1 MKTTETKAPT
11 KAAKPAA
18 KTAAKKPAAKS
29 TAKTAAKAVKT
40 VKPEN
45 TNMKPF
51 MDNDFLLTTET
62 AKKLYHEHAEKMPI
76 IDYHCHLQPKE
87 IYEDKKFRN
96 LAEVW
101 LGAGDRYGDHYKWR
115 ALRARGYMEDS
126 ISGPDD
132 DYKKYLQFVESM
144 PYFVGNPLYH
154 WSHLEMRRYFGIDEV
169 INSVNAEKIWNKANE
184 VLETLTAREM
194 MYKFNVKTVC
204 TTDDPVDSL
213 EWHKKM
219 NEDVTLKVKVRPA
232 FRPDKAI
239 NVELSWFASWVKQ
252 LSGVVKKPIKCLQNL
267 CDALADRIKFFD
279 SMGSKLSDH
288 ALDVV
293 HYAPATYKEAN
304 AVFLKGMKGKPV
316 TEEEQDKYKGYIL
329 VFLGKQYA
337 KYGWVQQYH
346 IGALRNNSK
355 SMLKKIGPDTG
366 FDAIEDSVY
375 MEKLSALLGELDNGG
390 SLPKTILYCLNPRD
404 NYALSVLAG
413 CFQKEG
419 VKGRVQV
426 GTAWWFLDQQDGMRQ
441 NLETLMQVG
450 LVAQSVGMLTDSR
463 SFLAYPRHEY
473 YRRILCQMLGNLV
486 ESGQYP
492 ESELETL
499 GKIVEDVCYNN
510 AAEYF
515 GFTE

>member
-1 MKTTETKAPT
+1 MKE
-11 KAAKPAA
+11 
-18 KTAAKKPAAKS
+18 
-29 TAKTAAKAVKT
+29 
-40 VKPEN
+40 
-45 TNMKPF
+45 F
-51 MDNDFLLTTET
+51 MDDDFLLTTET
-62 AKKLYHEHAEKMPI
+62 AKKLYHEHAKKMPI

-96 LAEVW
+96 LAEAW

-115 ALRARGYMEDS
+115 SLRARGYEEDS

-132 DYKKYLQFVESM
+132 DYKKYMQFVESM

-154 WSHLEMRRYFGIDEV
+154 WSHLEMRRYFDIYDI
-169 INSVNAEKIWNKANE
+169 INKENADKIWNEANKK
-184 VLETLTAREM
+184 LETLTAREM
-194 MYKFNVKTVC
+194 MYKFKVDTVC

-219 NEDVTLKVKVRPA
+219 NADSTLKVHVRPA

-239 NVELSWFASWVKQ
+239 NVELSWFESWVNQ
-252 LSGVVKKPIKCLQNL
+252 LASVVGYKIESLNDL
-267 CDALADRIKFFD
+267 CKALSERIDFFHE
-279 SMGSKLSDH
+279 MGSRLSDH

-293 HYAPATYKEAN
+293 HYTPATYEEAN
-304 AVFLKGMKGKPV
+304 KVFLKGMNHEPISSL
-316 TEEEQDKYKGYIL
+316 EEDIYKGYVL
-329 VFLGKQYA
+329 VFLGKEYN
-337 KYGWVQQYH
+337 KRGWVQQYH

-366 FDAIEDSVY
+366 FDAIEDQNY
-375 MEKLSALLGELDNGG
+375 MEKLSQLLGALDETDE
-390 SLPKTILYCLNPRD
+390 LPKTILYCLNPRD
-404 NYALSVLAG
+404 NYALTVLSG

-419 VKGRVQV
+419 IKGRVQV

-492 ESELETL
+492 ASELETL
-499 GKIVEDVCYNN
+499 GQIVEDVCYNN
-510 AAEYF
+510 AKEFF
-515 GFTE
+515 GF

>member
-1 MKTTETKAPT
+1 MEK
-11 KAAKPAA
+11 
-18 KTAAKKPAAKS
+18 
-29 TAKTAAKAVKT
+29 
-40 VKPEN
+40 
-45 TNMKPF
+45 F
-51 MDNDFLLTTET
+51 MDKDFLLTTKT

-115 ALRARGYMEDS
+115 SLRARGYEEDS

-132 DYKKYLQFVESM
+132 DYKKYYQFVESM

-154 WSHLEMRRYFGIDEV
+154 WSHLEMQRYFGINDI
-169 INSVNAEKIWNKANE
+169 INTKNAKKIWDEANAK
-184 VLETLTAREM
+184 LETLTAREM

-219 NEDVTLKVKVRPA
+219 MEDETLKVTVRPA

-239 NVELSWFASWVKQ
+239 NVELSWFESWVNQ
-252 LSGVVKKPIKCLQNL
+252 LGKVCGKEIKSLNDLTDCL
-267 CDALADRIKFFD
+267 AERIEFFH
-279 SMGSKLSDH
+279 SMGSRVSDH

-293 HYAPATYKEAN
+293 HYTEATYEEAN
-304 AVFLKGMKGKPV
+304 AVFLKGMKHEKISDL
-316 TEEEQDKYKGYIL
+316 EQDQYKGYIL
-329 VFLGKQYA
+329 VFLGKQYK

-355 SMLKKIGPDTG
+355 TMLEKIGPDTG
-366 FDAIEDSVY
+366 FDAIEDQNY
-375 MEKLSALLGELDNGG
+375 MEKLSALLGALDMADA
-390 SLPKTILYCLNPRD
+390 LPKTILYCLNPRD
-404 NYALSVLAG
+404 NYALTVLAG
-413 CFQKEG
+413 CFQEEG

-450 LVAQSVGMLTDSR
+450 LVSQSVGMLTDSR

-492 ESELETL
+492 EEELDTL
-499 GKIVEDVCYNN
+499 GQIVEDVCYNN
-510 AAEYF
+510 AKDYF
-515 GFTE
+515 GF

>member
-1 MKTTETKAPT
+1 MKE
-11 KAAKPAA
+11 
-18 KTAAKKPAAKS
+18 
-29 TAKTAAKAVKT
+29 
-40 VKPEN
+40 
-45 TNMKPF
+45 F
-51 MDNDFLLTTET
+51 MDKDFLLDTET
-62 AKKLYHEHAEKMPI
+62 AKKLYHEHAENMPI

-96 LAEVW
+96 LAEAW

-115 ALRARGYMEDS
+115 ALRARGYEEDG

-154 WSHLEMRRYFGIDEV
+154 WSHLEMRRYFGIDE
-169 INSVNAEKIWNKANE
+169 IINAENAKVIWDKANKA
-184 VLETLTAREM
+184 LETLTAREM

-213 EWHKKM
+213 EWHRKM
-219 NEDVTLKVKVRPA
+219 NEDPTLKVKVRPA

-239 NVELSWFASWVKQ
+239 NVEQSCFKDWVKQ
-252 LSGVVKKPIKCLQNL
+252 LSGVVGRPIRTLQSFL
-267 CDALADRIKFFD
+267 DALAERIKYFNE
-279 SMGSKLSDH
+279 MGSKLSDH
-288 ALDVV
+288 ALDIVR
-293 HYAPATYKEAN
+293 YAPATYGEAN
-304 AVFLKGMKGKPV
+304 KIFIKGLNGEQI
-316 TEEEQDKYKGYIL
+316 TEGEQDKYKGYVL
-329 VFLGKQYA
+329 VFLAREYA

-346 IGALRNNSK
+346 IGAMRNNSK
-355 SMLKKIGPDTG
+355 NMLAKIGPDTG
-366 FDAIEDSVY
+366 FDAIGDSVY
-375 MEKLSALLGELDNGG
+375 MEKLSALLGEIDENGE
-390 SLPKTILYCLNPRD
+390 LPKTILYCLNPRD
-404 NYALSVLAG
+404 NYALTVLAG

-426 GTAWWFLDQQDGMRQ
+426 GTAWWFLDQQDGMRR

-473 YRRILCQMLGNLV
+473 YRRILCQMLGRLV

-492 ESELETL
+492 AEELPRL
-499 GKIVEDVCYNN
+499 GKIVEDICYNN

-515 GFTE
+515 GF

>member
-1 MKTTETKAPT
+1 MK
-11 KAAKPAA
+11 
-18 KTAAKKPAAKS
+18 
-29 TAKTAAKAVKT
+29 
-40 VKPEN
+40 N
-45 TNMKPF
+45 F
-51 MDNDFLLTTET
+51 MDKDFLLTTET

-87 IYEDKKFRN
+87 IFEDKKFRN
-96 LAEVW
+96 LAEAW

-115 ALRARGYMEDS
+115 ALRARGYEEDS
-126 ISGPDD
+126 ISGPED

-154 WSHLEMRRYFGIDEV
+154 WSHLEMQRYFGIDKI
-169 INSVNAEKIWNKANE
+169 INAKNAEAIWNEANAK
-184 VLETLTAREM
+184 LETLTAREM

-219 NEDVTLKVKVRPA
+219 AEDKSLNVTVRPA

-239 NVELSWFASWVKQ
+239 NVELSWFADWVNTLAK
-252 LSGVVKKPIKCLQNL
+252 VVGYEIKSLNDL
-267 CDALADRIKFFD
+267 TKALAERIEFFHE
-279 SMGSKLSDH
+279 MGSRVSDH

-293 HYAPATYKEAN
+293 HYAPATYEQAN
-304 AVFLKGMKGKPV
+304 AVFLKGMNHE
-316 TEEEQDKYKGYIL
+316 TISSEEQDMYKGYVL
-329 VFLGKQYA
+329 LFLGKEYK

-346 IGALRNNSK
+346 VGALRNNSK
-355 SMLKKIGPDTG
+355 TMLQKIGPDTG
-366 FDAIEDSVY
+366 FDAIEDEVY
-375 MEKLSALLGELDNGG
+375 MEKLSALLGALDQAD
-390 SLPKTILYCLNPRD
+390 SLPKTILYNLNPRD
-404 NYALSVLAG
+404 NYALMVLAG

-419 VKGRVQV
+419 YKGYVQV

-441 NLETLMQVG
+441 NLEALMQVS
-450 LVAQSVGMLTDSR
+450 LVSQTVGMLTDSR

-492 ESELETL
+492 AEELDTL
-499 GKIVEDVCYNN
+499 GKIVEDICYNN
-510 AAEYF
+510 AKEFF
-515 GFTE
+515 GF

>member
-1 MKTTETKAPT
+1 MKE
-11 KAAKPAA
+11 
-18 KTAAKKPAAKS
+18 
-29 TAKTAAKAVKT
+29 
-40 VKPEN
+40 
-45 TNMKPF
+45 F
-51 MDNDFLLTTET
+51 MDKDFLLTTET
-62 AKKLYHEHAEKMPI
+62 AKKLYHEHAENMPI

-115 ALRARGYMEDS
+115 SLRARGYEEDS

-154 WSHLEMRRYFGIDEV
+154 WSHLEMRRYFDIYDV
-169 INSVNAEKIWNKANE
+169 INEKNAKDIWEKANKK
-184 VLETLTAREM
+184 LETLTAREM
-194 MYKFNVKTVC
+194 MYKFKVDTVC
-204 TTDDPVDSL
+204 TTDDPVDTL
-213 EWHKKM
+213 EWHKLM
-219 NEDVTLKVKVRPA
+219 NEDKTLRVNVRPA

-239 NVELSWFASWVKQ
+239 NVELSWFADWVNQ
-252 LSGVVKKPIKCLQNL
+252 LAKVVGYEIKELKDL
-267 CDALADRIKFFD
+267 EKALAERIEFFHE
-279 SMGSKLSDH
+279 MGSRLSDH

-293 HYAPATYKEAN
+293 HYAPASYEQAN
-304 AVFLKGMKGKPV
+304 EVFKKGLNHQ
-316 TEEEQDKYKGYIL
+316 EISDLEQDWYKGYLLI
-329 VFLGKQYA
+329 FLGKQYH

-366 FDAIEDSVY
+366 FDAIEDQNY
-375 MEKLSALLGELDNGG
+375 MAKLSGLLGALDETDE
-390 SLPKTILYCLNPRD
+390 LPKTILYCLNPRD
-404 NYALSVLAG
+404 NYALTVLSG

-419 VKGRVQV
+419 IKGRVQV

-473 YRRILCQMLGNLV
+473 YRRLLCQMLGNLV

-492 ESELETL
+492 AEELDTL

-510 AAEYF
+510 AKEFF
-515 GFTE
+515 GF

>member
-1 MKTTETKAPT
+1 MQK
-11 KAAKPAA
+11 
-18 KTAAKKPAAKS
+18 
-29 TAKTAAKAVKT
+29 
-40 VKPEN
+40 
-45 TNMKPF
+45 F
-51 MDNDFLLTTET
+51 MDKDFLLTTET

-87 IYEDKKFRN
+87 IYEDQPFRN
-96 LAEVW
+96 LAHVW

-115 ALRARGYMEDS
+115 SLRARGYEEDS

-132 DYKKYLQFVESM
+132 DYKKYYQFVESM

-154 WSHLEMRRYFGIDEV
+154 WSHLEMQRYFDIYDI
-169 INSVNAEKIWNKANE
+169 INTKNAKKIWDKANE
-184 VLETLTAREM
+184 KLKTLTPREM
-194 MYKFNVKTVC
+194 MYKFKVDTVC
-204 TTDDPVDSL
+204 TTDDPIDSL

-219 NEDVTLKVKVRPA
+219 NEDKTLKVHVRPA

-239 NVELSWFASWVKQ
+239 NVELDWFGKWVSDLAK
-252 LSGVVKKPIKCLQNL
+252 VVGYEIDSIDKL
-267 CDALADRIKFFD
+267 CKALAERIDFFH
-279 SMGSKLSDH
+279 SMGSRLSDH

-293 HYAPATYKEAN
+293 CYAPATKEEVN
-304 AVFLKGMKGKPV
+304 AIFLKGLKNEPISI
-316 TEEEQDKYKGYIL
+316 EEQDKYKGYVL
-329 VFLGKQYA
+329 VFLGKEYN
-337 KYGWVQQYH
+337 KHGWVQQYH

-366 FDAIEDSVY
+366 FDAIEDAVY
-375 MEKLSALLGELDNGG
+375 MEKLSALLGALDETGE
-390 SLPKTILYCLNPRD
+390 LPKTILYCLNPRD
-404 NYALSVLAG
+404 NYALTVLAG

-426 GTAWWFLDQQDGMRQ
+426 GTAWWFLDQQDGMKQ

-450 LVAQSVGMLTDSR
+450 LVSQSVGMLTDSR

-492 ESELETL
+492 AEELDTL

-510 AAEYF
+510 AKEYF
-515 GFTE
+515 GF

>member
-1 MKTTETKAPT
+1 MKD
-11 KAAKPAA
+11 
-18 KTAAKKPAAKS
+18 
-29 TAKTAAKAVKT
+29 
-40 VKPEN
+40 
-45 TNMKPF
+45 F
-51 MDNDFLLTTET
+51 MDDYFLLTTET
-62 AKKLYHEHAEKMPI
+62 AKKLYHEHAENMPI

-115 ALRARGYMEDS
+115 SLRARGYEEDS

-132 DYKKYLQFVESM
+132 DYKKYMQFVESM

-154 WSHLEMRRYFGIDEV
+154 WSHLEMRRYFGIYDI
-169 INSVNAEKIWNKANE
+169 INKDNAKKIWDEANKK
-184 VLETLTAREM
+184 LETLTARQM
-194 MYKFNVKTVC
+194 MYKFKVDTVC

-219 NEDVTLKVKVRPA
+219 NNDSTLKVHVRPA

-239 NVELSWFASWVKQ
+239 NVELSWFESWVNQ
-252 LSGVVKKPIKCLQNL
+252 LASVVGYKIESLNDL
-267 CDALADRIKFFD
+267 CKALAERINFFHE
-279 SMGSKLSDH
+279 MGSRLSDH

-293 HYAPATYKEAN
+293 HYTPATYEEAN
-304 AVFLKGMKGKPV
+304 KVFLKGMHHEAISSL
-316 TEEEQDKYKGYIL
+316 EEDQYKGYIL
-329 VFLGKQYA
+329 VFLGKEYH
-337 KYGWVQQYH
+337 KHGWVQQYH

-366 FDAIEDSVY
+366 FDAIEDQNY
-375 MEKLSALLGELDNGG
+375 MEKLSSLLGALDETDE
-390 SLPKTILYCLNPRD
+390 LPKTILYCLNPRD
-404 NYALSVLAG
+404 NYALTVLAG

-426 GTAWWFLDQQDGMRQ
+426 GTAWWFLDQQDGMKQ

-492 ESELETL
+492 QSELDTL

-510 AAEYF
+510 AKEYF
-515 GFTE
+515 GF

>member
-1 MKTTETKAPT
+1 MKA
-11 KAAKPAA
+11 
-18 KTAAKKPAAKS
+18 
-29 TAKTAAKAVKT
+29 
-40 VKPEN
+40 
-45 TNMKPF
+45 F
-51 MDNDFLLTTET
+51 MDKDFLLDTET
-62 AKKLYHEHAEKMPI
+62 AKKLYHEHAEDMPI
-76 IDYHCHLQPKE
+76 IDYHCHLPPKE

-96 LAEVW
+96 LTEVW

-115 ALRARGYMEDS
+115 ALRARGYEEDS

-132 DYKKYLQFVESM
+132 DYKKYMQFVESM
-144 PYFVGNPLYH
+144 PYFVGNPLYT
-154 WSHLEMRRYFGIDEV
+154 WSHLEMQRYFGIDDV
-169 INSVNAEKIWNKANE
+169 ICPANAKKIWDKANK
-184 VLETLTAREM
+184 VLETLTARKM
-194 MYKFNVKTVC
+194 MEKFNVKTVC

-219 NEDVTLKVKVRPA
+219 REDKTLKVDVRPA

-239 NVELSWFASWVKQ
+239 NVELSWFKDWVAQ
-252 LSGVVKKPIKCLQNL
+252 LGSVVGRELKTLEDFCN
-267 CDALADRIKFFD
+267 ALAERIAFFD

-293 HYAPATYKEAN
+293 HYAPATYEEAN
-304 AVFLKGMKGKPV
+304 AVYLKGLKGEPV
-316 TEEEQDKYKGYIL
+316 SDEEQDKYKGYIL
-329 VFLGKQYA
+329 LFLGKQYV
-337 KYGWVQQYH
+337 KYGWTQQYH

-375 MEKLSALLGELDNGG
+375 MEKLSALLGALDEQD
-390 SLPKTILYCLNPRD
+390 SLPKTIIYCLNPRD
-404 NYALSVLAG
+404 NYALTVLAG

-426 GTAWWFLDQQDGMRQ
+426 GTAWWFLDQLDGMRQ

-463 SFLAYPRHEY
+463 SFLSYPRHEL
-473 YRRILCQMLGNLV
+473 YRRLLCQMLGRLV
-486 ESGQYP
+486 ENGLYP
-492 ESELETL
+492 KEELPTL

-510 AAEYF
+510 AKEYF
-515 GFTE
+515 GF

>member
-1 MKTTETKAPT
+1 MKK
-11 KAAKPAA
+11 
-18 KTAAKKPAAKS
+18 
-29 TAKTAAKAVKT
+29 
-40 VKPEN
+40 
-45 TNMKPF
+45 F
-51 MDNDFLLTTET
+51 MDKDFLLETET
-62 AKKLYHEHAEKMPI
+62 AKKLYHEHAEHMPI

-115 ALRARGYMEDS
+115 ALRARGYEEDS

-154 WSHLEMRRYFGIDEV
+154 WSHLEMQRYFGIDDI
-169 INSVNAEKIWNKANE
+169 INPANAEKIWKKANK

-213 EWHKKM
+213 VWHKKM
-219 NEDVTLKVKVRPA
+219 NDDKTLKVKVRPA

-252 LSGVVKKPIKCLQNL
+252 LAGVVGKEINSLNDL
-267 CDALADRIKFFD
+267 CDALADRIKYFD
-279 SMGSKLSDH
+279 EMGSRLSDH

-293 HYAPATYKEAN
+293 CYAPATYEEAN
-304 AVFLKGMKGKPV
+304 AVFLKGIKG
-316 TEEEQDKYKGYIL
+316 ESISAEEQDKYKGYVL
-329 VFLGKQYA
+329 LFLGKQYK

-355 SMLKKIGPDTG
+355 SMLAKIGPDTG

-375 MEKLSALLGELDNGG
+375 MEKLSALLGELDGQDA
-390 SLPKTILYCLNPRD
+390 LPKTILYCLNPRD
-404 NYALSVLAG
+404 NYALTVLAG

-426 GTAWWFLDQQDGMRQ
+426 GTAWWFLDQQDGMKT

-473 YRRILCQMLGNLV
+473 YRRILCNMLGNLWKAG
-486 ESGQYP
+486 STPQAKWKRWAK
-492 ESELETL
+492 L
-499 GKIVEDVCYNN
+499 
-510 AAEYF
+510 
-515 GFTE
+515 

>member
-1 MKTTETKAPT
+1 
-11 KAAKPAA
+11 
-18 KTAAKKPAAKS
+18 
-29 TAKTAAKAVKT
+29 
-40 VKPEN
+40 
-45 TNMKPF
+45 
-51 MDNDFLLTTET
+51 
-62 AKKLYHEHAEKMPI
+62 
-76 IDYHCHLQPKE
+76 
-87 IYEDKKFRN
+87 
-96 LAEVW
+96 
-101 LGAGDRYGDHYKWR
+101 
-115 ALRARGYMEDS
+115 
-126 ISGPDD
+126 
-132 DYKKYLQFVESM
+132 
-144 PYFVGNPLYH
+144 
-154 WSHLEMRRYFGIDEV
+154 MRRYFGIDEIINEENAKV
-169 INSVNAEKIWNKANE
+169 IWENANKL
-184 VLETLTAREM
+184 LETLTAREM

-219 NEDVTLKVKVRPA
+219 NADSTLKVKVRPA

-239 NVELSWFASWVKQ
+239 NVELSWFASWVNQ
-252 LSGVVKKPIKCLQNL
+252 LAGVVGKPIKCLNDL
-267 CDALADRIKFFD
+267 CDALAARIKFFD
-279 SMGSKLSDH
+279 EMGSKLSDH

-293 HYAPATYKEAN
+293 HYAHATYAEAN
-304 AVFLKGMKGKPV
+304 KIFLKGMKGAKIS
-316 TEEEQDKYKGYIL
+316 EEEQDKYKGYIL
-329 VFLGKQYA
+329 VFLSKEYA

-355 SMLKKIGPDTG
+355 SMLEKIGPDTG
-366 FDAIEDSVY
+366 YDAIEDAVY
-375 MEKLSALLGELDNGG
+375 MEKLSALLGELDKDGEM
-390 SLPKTILYCLNPRD
+390 PKTILYCLNPRD
-404 NYALSVLAG
+404 NYALTVLAG

-473 YRRILCQMLGNLV
+473 YRRILCQMLGRLV

-492 ESELETL
+492 AEELPRL

-515 GFTE
+515 GF

>member
-1 MKTTETKAPT
+1 
-11 KAAKPAA
+11 
-18 KTAAKKPAAKS
+18 
-29 TAKTAAKAVKT
+29 
-40 VKPEN
+40 
-45 TNMKPF
+45 
-51 MDNDFLLTTET
+51 MDQDFLLTTET

-96 LAEVW
+96 LTEVW

-115 ALRARGYMEDS
+115 SLRARGYEEDS

-132 DYKKYLQFVESM
+132 DYKKYMQFVESM

-154 WSHLEMRRYFGIDEV
+154 WSHLEMQRYFGINEI
-169 INSVNAEKIWNKANE
+169 INPKNAKAIWDKANN

-219 NEDVTLKVKVRPA
+219 MEDKTLNVTVRPA

-239 NVELSWFASWVKQ
+239 NVELSWFADWVNQ
-252 LSGVVKKPIKCLQNL
+252 LAKVVGYEIKSLNDL
-267 CDALADRIKFFD
+267 TKALAERIEFFHE
-279 SMGSKLSDH
+279 MGSRVSDH

-293 HYAPATYKEAN
+293 HYAPATYEEAN
-304 AVFLKGMKGKPV
+304 AVFLKGMNH
-316 TEEEQDKYKGYIL
+316 EAISNFEQDQYKGYVL
-329 VFLGKQYA
+329 LFLGKEY
-337 KYGWVQQYH
+337 KKHGWVQQYH

-355 SMLKKIGPDTG
+355 TMLQKIGPDTG
-366 FDAIEDSVY
+366 FDAIEDEVY
-375 MEKLSALLGELDNGG
+375 MEKLSALLGALDQAD
-390 SLPKTILYCLNPRD
+390 SLPKTILYNLNPRD
-404 NYALSVLAG
+404 NYALMVLAG

-419 VKGRVQV
+419 YKGYVQV

-441 NLETLMQVG
+441 NLEALMQVS
-450 LVAQSVGMLTDSR
+450 LISQTVGMLTDSR

-473 YRRILCQMLGNLV
+473 YRRLLCQMLGNLV

-492 ESELETL
+492 AEELDTL
-499 GKIVEDVCYNN
+499 GKIVEDICYNN
-510 AAEYF
+510 AKEFF
-515 GFTE
+515 GF

>member
-1 MKTTETKAPT
+1 MKD
-11 KAAKPAA
+11 
-18 KTAAKKPAAKS
+18 
-29 TAKTAAKAVKT
+29 
-40 VKPEN
+40 
-45 TNMKPF
+45 F
-51 MDNDFLLTTET
+51 MDDDFLLTTET
-62 AKKLYHEHAEKMPI
+62 AKKLYHEHAENMPI

-115 ALRARGYMEDS
+115 SLRARGYEEDS

-132 DYKKYLQFVESM
+132 DYKKYMQFVESM

-154 WSHLEMRRYFGIDEV
+154 WSHLEMRRYFGIYDI
-169 INSVNAEKIWNKANE
+169 INKDNAKKIWDEANKK
-184 VLETLTAREM
+184 LETLTARQM
-194 MYKFNVKTVC
+194 MYKFKVDTVC

-219 NEDVTLKVKVRPA
+219 NNDSTLKVHVRPA

-239 NVELSWFASWVKQ
+239 NVELSWFESWVNQ
-252 LSGVVKKPIKCLQNL
+252 LASVVGYKIESLNDL
-267 CDALADRIKFFD
+267 CKALAERINFFHE
-279 SMGSKLSDH
+279 MGSRLSDH

-293 HYAPATYKEAN
+293 HYTPATYEEAN
-304 AVFLKGMKGKPV
+304 KVFLKGMHHEAISSL
-316 TEEEQDKYKGYIL
+316 EEDQYKGYIL
-329 VFLGKQYA
+329 VFLGKEYH
-337 KYGWVQQYH
+337 KHGWVQQYH

-366 FDAIEDSVY
+366 FDAIEDQNY
-375 MEKLSALLGELDNGG
+375 MEKLSSLLGALDETDE
-390 SLPKTILYCLNPRD
+390 LPKTILYCLNPRD
-404 NYALSVLAG
+404 NYALTVLAG

-426 GTAWWFLDQQDGMRQ
+426 GTAWWFLDQQDGMKQ

-492 ESELETL
+492 QSELDTL

-510 AAEYF
+510 AKEYF
-515 GFTE
+515 GF